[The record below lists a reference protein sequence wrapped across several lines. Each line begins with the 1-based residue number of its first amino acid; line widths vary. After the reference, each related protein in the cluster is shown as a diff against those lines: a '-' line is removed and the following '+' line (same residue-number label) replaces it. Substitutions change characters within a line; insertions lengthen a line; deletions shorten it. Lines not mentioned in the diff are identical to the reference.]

1 MKRVLS
7 LTGLIAVLLTL
18 STSYSLAQR
27 TWYRGDVRQIIR
39 NLETDTDS
47 FKKSLDHALD
57 RSALNGTNAED
68 EINNCVK
75 EFEHATDKLKDRA
88 EDQQYSPNL
97 AREVLVRGRSIN
109 TFMRRH
115 RMGGDAEN
123 DWVRVRS
130 DLTQLANSYYIK
142 WRW

>member
-1 MKRVLS
+1 
-7 LTGLIAVLLTL
+7 LTI
-18 STSYSLAQR
+18 STTYSLAQR
-27 TWYRGDVRQIIR
+27 TWYRGDVRQVIR
-39 NLETDTDS
+39 NLETDTDT
-47 FKKSLDHALD
+47 FKNSLDKALD
-57 RSALNGTNAED
+57 RSAWDGTNVED
-68 EINNCVK
+68 EINNYVK
-75 EFEHATDKLKDRA
+75 DFEHATDKLKDRA

-115 RMGGDAEN
+115 RLGGDAEN
-123 DWVRVRS
+123 DWVRVRG